1 MAKSHCK
8 VVVNGQGVRDK
19 LNGSDVQARL
29 LEIGQAIRDA
39 CGLEGYVT
47 DVQPGK
53 TRAHCLVKTTDW
65 ASMWDNAKHN
75 TLLKSMDAGR
85 GQ

>member
-1 MAKSHCK
+1 MVNKSSCR
-8 VVVNGQGVRDK
+8 VVVYSRGAVEVMNSPECQAILMEHGQP
-19 LNGSDVQARL
+19 
-29 LEIGQAIRDA
+29 IRDA
-39 CGLEGYVT
+39 CGLNGYVV

-75 TLLKSMDAGR
+75 TILKSMDAGR
-85 GQ
+85 